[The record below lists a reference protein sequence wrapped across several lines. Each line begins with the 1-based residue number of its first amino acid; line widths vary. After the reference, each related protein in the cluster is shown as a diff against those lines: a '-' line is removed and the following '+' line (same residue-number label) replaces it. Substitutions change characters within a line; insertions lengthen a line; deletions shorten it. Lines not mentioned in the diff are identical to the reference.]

1 MQKRIIALLSAAVLV
16 LSMSACGE
24 ADKQPDTTVPEA
36 VQTSRF
42 EPQGDIALPNE
53 RPQTQ
58 TAQGATSAATS
69 ANTTNR
75 PSNAEKIGPLFRSMV
90 RERVRTGTYTVRF
103 KQSGMSVITSVSGND
118 SALESNAA
126 GLLQFTLI
134 NKDGRYYMLVPTT
147 KKYVELSDE
156 DYKEQANAFGDSM
169 VELDDLV
176 LQSSGAETLG
186 GKKYNTETYDEGS
199 RGTVTYFFDDTGL
212 RKARVVKDGKTSMVD
227 TFEVVTGVDASVFE
241 IPAGY
246 TLVSDPGQLFA

>member
-24 ADKQPDTTVPEA
+24 ADTQPDTTVPETS
-36 VQTSRF
+36 QTNRF
-42 EPQGDIALPNE
+42 AGEGDIAVPTDRGE
-53 RPQTQ
+53 TAAPTGTTATTGSTTQ
-58 TAQGATSAATS
+58 K
-69 ANTTNR
+69 
-75 PSNAEKIGPLFRSMV
+75 PSDDASKIGPLFQTMV

-103 KQSGMSVITSVSGND
+103 KQSGMSVVTSVSGKD
-118 SALESNAA
+118 SAFESNAA

-134 NKDGRYYMLVPTT
+134 NKGGRYFMTMPTT
-147 KKYVELSDE
+147 KKYVELSSE
-156 DYKEQANAFGDSM
+156 DYKEQANAFGDSSM
-169 VELDDLV
+169 ELDDLT
-176 LQSSGAETLG
+176 LTQTGTETLG

-241 IPAGY
+241 IPADY
-246 TLVSDPGQLFA
+246 VEVSDPGQLLA